1 MRRLTRAV
9 RQLEEGE
16 IRKAGGWGEFVD
28 DPAWL
33 ERRIVRPSEELRHAF
48 EYIGQLCGLSF
59 RDTGGLLFRGVCRL
73 QVVFTLAV
81 LRMSLASVHLIAT
94 DYSTLAPWSSCMS
107 VHLTRSPAE
116 CRSVTS
122 ISVCLLTTSPGSLC
136 KADSSEHDESGT
148 VSRTVAD
155 IESGRNCTIEGSG
168 RFRTFWNNSDS
179 RTDKPHP
186 DSKKEIDIPE

>member
-9 RQLEEGE
+9 RQHEQGE

-33 ERRIVRPSEELRHAF
+33 ERRVVRPSEELRHAF
-48 EYIGQLCGLSF
+48 EYIGQLCGLCF

-73 QVVFTLAV
+73 QFVFTLAV

-94 DYSTLAPWSSCMS
+94 HYSTLASWSSCIS
-107 VHLTRSPAE
+107 LHLARSPAE

-122 ISVCLLTTSPGSLC
+122 ISVCLWMAAPWLLC

-148 VSRTVAD
+148 VNRIVAD
-155 IESGRNCTIEGSG
+155 IESGRNCAVEGSG

-179 RTDKPHP
+179 WTDKPHP
-186 DSKKEIDIPE
+186 DSKKEINIP